1 MQFNTPGTLHCGK
14 VSLNR
19 DRLHTRTRRSW
30 RSRFKQVEQFKYL
43 GSIFVREGGCK
54 EDVKTR
60 CLKAAQVFYQLSP
73 RLGHKEIS
81 LTAKTQIIKAAFTPT
96 LLYQSENW
104 TVTSKERQM
113 LTTTEM
119 RCLRKAAG
127 KTRMDK
133 IRNEEIR
140 RRVNMQP
147 AEQTANKN
155 KIRWWSHVKRMAPTA
170 PQSKALVIQPEGRR
184 PRRRTRNRW
193 EDDRRKQ
200 LGQGETS
207 DCLSTRRRLQ
217 KSSTTKVK

>member
-1 MQFNTPGTLHCGK
+1 MQKIWYENLGRQDGSDGHQQ
-14 VSLNR
+14 
-19 DRLHTRTRRSW
+19 RTHSMWHRIR
-30 RSRFKQVEQFKYL
+30 QVEQFKYL

-73 RLGHKEIS
+73 IPGHKEIS
-81 LTAKTQIIKAAFTPT
+81 MITKTQIIKAVFTPT

-104 TVTSKERQM
+104 TLTSKERQM

-140 RRVNMQP
+140 RRLNMQP
-147 AEQTANKN
+147 AEQT
-155 KIRWWSHVKRMAPTA
+155 
-170 PQSKALVIQPEGRR
+170 
-184 PRRRTRNRW
+184 RTRS
-193 EDDRRKQ
+193 
-200 LGQGETS
+200 GGGHTS
-207 DCLSTRRRLQ
+207 KGWHQRLLRA
-217 KSSTTKVK
+217 KHS